1 MATSKLDYRKANSI
15 YDLFLSL
22 PLKKAAALQKKM
34 LSLCEKKGFVYED
47 KNGKPCLIPLMLR
60 PRLLTR
66 AQRDKIWSICQTMNH
81 AYEKAARLYLEDP
94 EVRKIFPFEEK
105 EKEWV
110 MDTLRAVK
118 GQPNPIFSRWDA
130 NTSFEQSGRE
140 NGVNNFLFFENNG
153 VGIGGVW
160 YCPISEEIMLDTFI
174 PELKKIDPSLALEKN
189 HDARLLLMKFLQRHA
204 KAMGRKNPLVALTI
218 DRYCYENFMEFPM
231 LKRFFEKR
239 GLRTLVA
246 DPREFELRGADV
258 TYQGKKIDLIYR
270 DTTIQEFLEYE
281 RKGANLK
288 ALHQAFR
295 NNQVIS
301 SMGGEFDHKSL
312 FEFFTSPLFA
322 KYFTAREKKLFAK
335 HVLWT
340 RVIREVKTTGPDG
353 KAVDLIP
360 FIRKHKD
367 SLVVKPNR
375 LFGGEGVLIGKDTSL
390 SAWDKGIQEGLA
402 KPADMVIQSYGT
414 VQVKRFPVLK
424 KSPRPSEDEY
434 YVVSGFISTPDGLGI
449 LGRVSKRKV
458 VNVARQGGISA
469 LLVRK

>member
-1 MATSKLDYRKANSI
+1 
-15 YDLFLSL
+15 
-22 PLKKAAALQKKM
+22 
-34 LSLCEKKGFVYED
+34 
-47 KNGKPCLIPLMLR
+47 
-60 PRLLTR
+60 
-66 AQRDKIWSICQTMNH
+66 
-81 AYEKAARLYLEDP
+81 
-94 EVRKIFPFEEK
+94 
-105 EKEWV
+105 
-110 MDTLRAVK
+110 
-118 GQPNPIFSRWDA
+118 
-130 NTSFEQSGRE
+130 
-140 NGVNNFLFFENNG
+140 
-153 VGIGGVW
+153 
-160 YCPISEEIMLDTFI
+160 
-174 PELKKIDPSLALEKN
+174 
-189 HDARLLLMKFLQRHA
+189 MKFLQRHA

-258 TYQGKKIDLIYR
+258 TYQGEKIDLIYR

-312 FEFFTSPLFA
+312 FEFFTSPVFA